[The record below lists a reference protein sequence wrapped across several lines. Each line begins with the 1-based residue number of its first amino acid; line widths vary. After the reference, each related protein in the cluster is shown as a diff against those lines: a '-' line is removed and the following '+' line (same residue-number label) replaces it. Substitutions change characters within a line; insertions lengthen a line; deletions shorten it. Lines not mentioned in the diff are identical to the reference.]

1 MAKKKK
7 RKKKTIFWKIYKLI
21 ICIFLVLIVAGLGVL
36 WHSLSKYEKNQQAE
50 KALKEAEAPKQEE
63 EVIPEEKDDIDTEF
77 DEEKMGIA
85 VVAPSTYRVT
95 VDGVGLDSS
104 KIIQTEQLKQAEIFI
119 DYIPEGSVFP
129 SMVAYYTENA
139 MEFSRVECFDEFG
152 QPVTADTDE
161 NNFYQY
167 SFLEKNMTP
176 DQFNYFDTLV
186 TRYVKYCLN
195 EGEQSDLLGYF
206 IKGTETYQNIC
217 KIEDVKEYSGRKS
230 GYEIGS
236 ISVNHFNQYAPN
248 LYRVEIAFNYTVRNG
263 KTSRENPT
271 TLDCYI
277 VDIDGEWKILEM
289 DISSK

>member
-7 RKKKTIFWKIYKLI
+7 KKKKTKFWKIYKLI
-21 ICIFLVLIVAGLGVL
+21 ICLFFVLILVGLGVL
-36 WHSLSKYEKNQQAE
+36 WNSLSKYEKNQQAINAKITE
-50 KALKEAEAPKQEE
+50 EAPKQEE
-63 EVIPEEKDDIDTEF
+63 MVVPEPEF
-77 DEEKMGIA
+77 DEENIGIA

-104 KIIQTEQLKQAEIFI
+104 KIIQSEPLKAAEIFT
-119 DYIPEGSVFP
+119 DYMDEGAVFP
-129 SMVAYYTENA
+129 SMVAYYTDNVSDYA
-139 MEFSRVECFDEFG
+139 RVECFDEYG
-152 QPVTADTDE
+152 QSVTADSAE
-161 NNFYQY
+161 NNFYQFG
-167 SFLEKNMTP
+167 FLEKQMSP

-195 EGEQSDLLGYF
+195 EGEQTDLLGYF

-236 ISVNHFNQYAPN
+236 ISINHFNQYASN
-248 LYRVEIAFNYTVRNG
+248 LYRVELSFVYTVKNG
-263 KTSRENPT
+263 STSRENPT

-277 VDIDGEWKILEM
+277 VDMDGGWKILEM

>member
-7 RKKKTIFWKIYKLI
+7 KKKTKFWKIYKFV
-21 ICIFLVLIVAGLGVL
+21 ICIFLVIIVAGLCVL
-36 WHSLSKYEKNQQAE
+36 WHSLSNYEKAQLEQ
-50 KALKEAEAPKQEE
+50 KAHEEQLVDLAPQEP
-63 EVIPEEKDDIDTEF
+63 VAIPEEEF
-77 DEEKMGIA
+77 DEENIGIA

-104 KIIQTEQLKQAEIFI
+104 KIIQTEPLKQEEIFI
-119 DYIPEGSVFP
+119 DYMTEGATFP
-129 SMVAYYTENA
+129 SMVAYYVGDVLEY
-139 MEFSRVECFDEFG
+139 SRVECFDEYG
-152 QPVTADTDE
+152 QQVSADSED

-167 SFLEKNMTP
+167 SFLEKSMSP
-176 DQFNYFDTLV
+176 EQFGYFDTLV

-195 EGEQSDLLGYF
+195 EGEQNDLLGYF

-248 LYRVEIAFNYTVRNG
+248 LYRVELSFNYTVKNG
-263 KTSRENPT
+263 NTSRENPT

-277 VDIDGEWKILEM
+277 VEMDGQWKILQM